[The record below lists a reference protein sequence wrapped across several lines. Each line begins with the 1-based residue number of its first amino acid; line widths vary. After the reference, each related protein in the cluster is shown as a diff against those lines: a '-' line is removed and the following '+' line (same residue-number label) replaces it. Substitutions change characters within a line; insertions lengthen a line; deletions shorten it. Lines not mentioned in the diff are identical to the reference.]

1 MKQFTFFGYLISIN
15 KIKKESEAS
24 VNTFVLEPGRR
35 TGRTTRL
42 VDSFINELFTQG
54 QVKVYD
60 HHPLNH
66 SSLMVLKMVLKR
78 LKSEHGIDE
87 SDLIINRSKL
97 LIHLK

>member
-1 MKQFTFFGYLISIN
+1 MKTFNLFGLTVTFSKVKPIQLPS
-15 KIKKESEAS
+15 ES
-24 VNTFVLEPGRR
+24 GRR